1 MSTIIFATV
10 PAIGHLNAPLKLAKS
25 LSARGH
31 EICYLS
37 GLGYKHYI
45 EEQGLRFV
53 TLGESTAV
61 ENTHFDQI
69 ALLERLMDFRFHGR
83 PLDDQL
89 EHIIEILRREIVN
102 LVQTLKP
109 DLFLVDPYIP
119 DLALLVHEL
128 AMPFVFLNPTL
139 FNPLTEMAL
148 LNDAPYLANVPELV
162 LCPVEFD
169 FPMAVAGNKQRYY
182 LGPEVDL
189 QRKGEPFEWERIDT
203 SKPLIYCSLGTQ
215 AQLYSE
221 AKRLLQIIIDA
232 LSGLPQYQMIIAT
245 GRNVSHDNF
254 ERVPPNVLLF
264 SYVPQCQVLEKASL
278 LITHGGLLTIKDAI
292 FFGVPMIVFPGLY
305 DQPKNSARVVY
316 HGLGLKGDMR
326 STTVEEVRALI
337 EKIAQT
343 DSYRERVRAFSE
355 LFRKR
360 DEAGISVKVVEALL
374 VSLEKSHKKAHTA
387 QIVS

>member
-31 EICYLS
+31 EISYLS
-37 GLGYKHYI
+37 GLGYKNYI
-45 EEQGLRFV
+45 EEQGLRFI
-53 TLGESTAV
+53 TLGESMAAG
-61 ENTHFDQI
+61 NAHFDQI
-69 ALLERLMDFRFHGR
+69 ALLERLMEFRFHGR

-89 EHIIEILRREIVN
+89 THIIDIFRREIAN
-102 LVQTLKP
+102 LIQTLKP

-128 AMPFVFLNPTL
+128 GLPFVFLNPTL

-148 LNDAPYLANVPELV
+148 LNDAPYLATVPELV
-162 LCPVEFD
+162 LCPAEFD
-169 FPMAVAGNKQRYY
+169 FPATDAQNKQRYY

-189 QRKGEPFEWERIDT
+189 QRKGEPFDWKGIDT

-221 AKRLLQIIIDA
+221 TQRLFQIIIDA
-232 LSGLPQYQMIIAT
+232 LSDLPQYQMIVAT
-245 GRNVSHDNF
+245 GRNVSHDNLQ
-254 ERVPPNVLLF
+254 RVPPNVFLF
-264 SYVPQCQVLEKASL
+264 SYVPQSQILEKASV

-337 EKIAQT
+337 EKVAQT
-343 DSYRERVRAFSE
+343 DSYRERVRAFGE

-374 VSLEKSHKKAHTA
+374 GSLEKRHKTAHK
-387 QIVS
+387 